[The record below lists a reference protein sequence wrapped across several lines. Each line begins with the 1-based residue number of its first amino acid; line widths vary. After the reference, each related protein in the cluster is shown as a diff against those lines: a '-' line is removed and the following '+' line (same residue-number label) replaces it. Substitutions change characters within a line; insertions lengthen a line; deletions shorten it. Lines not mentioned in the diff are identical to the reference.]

1 MKLFSFTADGR
12 ETFGLITHS
21 GVIDLQKRLGVKT
34 LKAAI
39 ENDLLAKAT
48 QFAGEAPDYQ
58 LDAISFL
65 PVITEPAHIWCMA
78 INYQDHI
85 DEIKEVGIVRETP
98 KRPAL
103 FMRYPDTLI
112 GHRQP
117 MLKPDESNDFD
128 WEVELAVI
136 IGKGGG
142 RISEADAMSHV
153 AGYSA
158 FNDGSIRDWQFHT
171 KQIAPGKNFR
181 ATGSFGPWMVT
192 ADEFPDPNNI
202 ALKAR
207 LNGKT
212 LQDSNTKHMIHKIPA
227 IIAYA
232 STILDLKAGDVL
244 ATGTPSGVGFS
255 RKPPIFM
262 NIGDEIEVE
271 VEGIGVLSNPIVR
284 G

>member
-1 MKLFSFTADGR
+1 
-12 ETFGLITHS
+12 
-21 GVIDLQKRLGVKT
+21 
-34 LKAAI
+34 
-39 ENDLLAKAT
+39 
-48 QFAGEAPDYQ
+48 
-58 LDAISFL
+58 
-65 PVITEPAHIWCMA
+65 
-78 INYQDHI
+78 
-85 DEIKEVGIVRETP
+85 
-98 KRPAL
+98 
-103 FMRYPDTLI
+103 
-112 GHRQP
+112 
-117 MLKPDESNDFD
+117 
-128 WEVELAVI
+128 
-136 IGKGGG
+136 
-142 RISEADAMSHV
+142 
-153 AGYSA
+153 
-158 FNDGSIRDWQFHT
+158 
-171 KQIAPGKNFR
+171 
-181 ATGSFGPWMVT
+181 MVT

-212 LQDSNTKHMIHKIPA
+212 LQDSNTKYMIHKIPA